1 MPACQGSKKTEFR
14 ITGAE
19 VGLAVAALILVATA
33 SSHAADIGTA
43 FSYQGSLERPAGT
56 PANDACD
63 FRFGLW
69 DALTGG
75 NQKGTSPQTETAVD
89 VVGGVFTVEFLDF
102 GPGAIDGTARWLAIE
117 VKCPG
122 DASFVALPPREELTP
137 APYAIRAG
145 EGIGPPNTLEIDPL
159 TGYVG
164 IGTSTP
170 TEQLDVAG
178 VIRSSAGGFEFPD
191 GTLQNTAAPGD
202 ITEVIAG
209 SGLSGG
215 GAAGSVTLSIADG
228 AVTSTHLQDGTVAN
242 ADLAD
247 DAVDS
252 AKITDGT
259 VANVD
264 LAGDSG
270 SLNKVS
276 GGAMAASGG
285 NVGIGTTT
293 PAARLDVIGAA
304 RATTLEITGG
314 APLVPSLVG
323 WGWNA
328 YGQTNVPVGTFTAVA
343 AGGDHGLAIRSDG
356 TLVGWGYNE
365 FGWTNVP
372 AGTFTAIAA
381 GTTHAL
387 AIRSDGT
394 LVGWGN
400 NGNGEINVPTGTF
413 IAVAAGFYHSLA
425 IRSDGTLAG
434 WGRNIEGQINVPE
447 GTFTAA
453 AGGYGHS
460 LALRS
465 DGTLVGWG
473 SNDYGQ
479 INVPSGT
486 FTAVAA
492 GYFHGLAIRTDGTLV
507 GWGANSVGE
516 INVPDGTFTA
526 AAGGYGYTL
535 ALRSD
540 GTLAGWGSNQYGQT
554 NVPSGTFVAV
564 AAGDYH
570 SLAIGSEGRAA
581 LLLHNDSAYKPGSD
595 RWTISSDR
603 RLKKNIEPLSGALE
617 RLLQL
622 RGVTFQW
629 LDPASQG
636 GITGTQMGLI
646 ADEVSRAFPQWVGRD
661 PKGYQTLTVGGFEAL
676 TAEALRELRAEKDR
690 QLQEK
695 DCEIEEL
702 RSEIENIKELM
713 RAQGKDNGGGR

>member
-1 MPACQGSKKTEFR
+1 MNPRYFR
-14 ITGAE
+14 YVLTAIAI
-19 VGLAVAALILVATA
+19 LPFANAA
-33 SSHAADIGTA
+33 HAADVGTA
-43 FSYQGSLERPAGT
+43 FSYQGSLEKPAGT
-56 PANDACD
+56 PVTDTCD

-69 DALTGG
+69 DALTSG

-102 GPGAIDGTARWLAIE
+102 GPGAIDGAARWLEIE
-117 VKCPG
+117 VKCPA
-122 DASFVALPPREELTP
+122 DASFIILPPRQELTP

-145 EGIGPPNTLEIDPL
+145 EGVGPPNTLEIDPL
-159 TGYVG
+159 TGYVA

-191 GTLQNTAAPGD
+191 GTLQTTAAPGD

-264 LAGDSG
+264 LAGDPG

-285 NVGIGTTT
+285 NVGIGTTS
-293 PAARLDVIGAA
+293 PAARLDVNGAA
-304 RATTLEITGG
+304 RTTTLEITGG
-314 APLVPSLVG
+314 GLSVPSQPLVG
-323 WGWNA
+323 WGYNNF
-328 YGQTNVPVGTFTAVA
+328 GQTDVPGGTFTAVD
-343 AGGDHGLAIRSDG
+343 AGDAHCLAIRGDG
-356 TLVGWGYNE
+356 TLVGWGYSGYGQTNVPSGT
-365 FGWTNVP
+365 FMATAAGGLHSVAIRSDRTLVGWGNNQYGQTNVP
-372 AGTFTAIAA
+372 AGTFVAVSA
-381 GTTHAL
+381 
-387 AIRSDGT
+387 
-394 LVGWGN
+394 GN
-400 NGNGEINVPTGTF
+400 NSNV
-413 IAVAAGFYHSLA
+413 
-425 IRSDGTLAG
+425 
-434 WGRNIEGQINVPE
+434 
-447 GTFTAA
+447 
-453 AGGYGHS
+453 
-460 LALRS
+460 
-465 DGTLVGWG
+465 
-473 SNDYGQ
+473 
-479 INVPSGT
+479 
-486 FTAVAA
+486 
-492 GYFHGLAIRTDGTLV
+492 AIRTDGTLV
-507 GWGANSVGE
+507 GWGDNSLGQ
-516 INVPDGTFTA
+516 INVPTGTFTA
-526 AAGGYGYTL
+526 VAEGNEFSLAIRGDGTLVGWGDNSVGQINIPAGTFTAVAAGTAHSLAIRDDGTLVGWGMNGYGLTDIPEGTFVAIAAGYLHSL
-535 ALRSD
+535 AVRSD
-540 GTLAGWGSNQYGQT
+540 GTLAGWGWNAYGQV
-554 NVPSGTFVAV
+554 NVPVDTFVTI
-564 AAGDYH
+564 AAGGQI
-570 SLAIGSEGRAA
+570 SLAIRSDPTPGGFG
-581 LLLHNDSAYKPGSD
+581 LLLGTDSAAKPGSNT
-595 RWTISSDR
+595 WTIWSDR

-629 LDPASQG
+629 IDPASQG

-690 QLQEK
+690 QLHEK

-713 RAQGKDNGGGR
+713 RSQGKENGGGR